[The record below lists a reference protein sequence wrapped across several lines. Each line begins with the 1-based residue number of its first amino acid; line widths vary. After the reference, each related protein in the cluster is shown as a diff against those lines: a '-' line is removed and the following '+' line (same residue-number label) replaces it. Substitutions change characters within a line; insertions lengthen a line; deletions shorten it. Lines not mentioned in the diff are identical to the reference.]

1 MILLIDNYDSFTYNL
16 YQLLGQFTTD
26 IQVIKN
32 DELTVAEI
40 QALHPAGIVLSPGP
54 GNPDDAGV
62 SLDVVRQLHGQV
74 PMLGVCMGLQVM
86 IQACDGQVVPA
97 QHLMH
102 GKTSRLQ
109 LDDDSVLF
117 HGAGTT
123 GTVARYHSLVGE
135 RASLPAEFKITAID
149 DHQELMAAEIPSQRM
164 YGVQFHP
171 ESILT
176 EAGLG
181 ERIVENFLK
190 IVDENNEI

>member
-26 IQVIKN
+26 IRVIKN

-40 QALHPAGIVLSPGP
+40 QTLHPAGIVLSPGP

-62 SLDVVRQLHGQV
+62 SLDVVRQLHGQI

-86 IQACDGQVVPA
+86 IQAYHGHVVPA
-97 QHLMH
+97 QQLLH
-102 GKTSRLQ
+102 GKATPVRLNPK
-109 LDDDSVLF
+109 SVLF
-117 HGAGTT
+117 HGAGPT

-135 RASLPAEFKITAID
+135 RATLPAEFTVTAVD
-149 DHQELMAAEIPSQRM
+149 EYQELMAAEIPAQQL

-176 EAGLG
+176 EDELG
-181 ERIVENFLK
+181 ERIVENFLR
-190 IVDENNEI
+190 VVNEKE

>member
-16 YQLLGQFTTD
+16 YQLIGKFTQN

-40 QALHPAGIVLSPGP
+40 KALQPQAIILSPGP

-62 SLDVVRQLHGQV
+62 SLEVVRQLQGLV
-74 PMLGVCMGLQVM
+74 PMLGVCMGHQVI
-86 IQACDGQVVPA
+86 IQALGGKVVPA
-97 QHLMH
+97 KHLMH
-102 GKTSRLQ
+102 GKTSLLK
-109 LDDDSVLF
+109 LDNQSVLF
-117 HGAGTT
+117 NNYQLT

-135 RASLPAEFKITAID
+135 IETLPTEFNVTAVD
-149 DHQELMAAEIPSQRM
+149 ANHELMAAEIPTKQL

-176 EAGLG
+176 EQALG
-181 ERIVENFLK
+181 KKIISNFLAA
-190 IVDENNEI
+190 I

>member
-40 QALHPAGIVLSPGP
+40 QALHPAGIILSPGP

-109 LDDDSVLF
+109 LDPHSVLF
-117 HGAGTT
+117 RGAGDA

-135 RASLPAEFKITAID
+135 RASLPDIFKVTAID
-149 DHQELMAAEIPSQRM
+149 ENQELMAAEIPSQRM

-181 ERIVENFLK
+181 ERIVENFLRV
-190 IVDENNEI
+190 VD